1 MTIYTDIAI
10 IGGGLAGSITAA
22 MLGKAGISAILVDPH
37 LVYPP
42 DFRIEKISGAA
53 QIARF
58 RRTGVADE
66 ALQQATL
73 APENW
78 IARFGY
84 VLDQAPVQQYG
95 IPYDALVAAVRAQI
109 PGTVERIAAKAVAI
123 TPSEDRQ
130 SVVLSDG
137 QAISA
142 RLVVLANGLNVGL
155 RHMLGITRKLTSPAH
170 SISVGFDLTPVG
182 RSAFPFPAMT
192 YFQERSSAR
201 VPYITLFPIGDRMRA
216 NLFAYR
222 EVDDPWLRAIRHAP
236 AETLDAAL
244 PGLRRITGDYAVN
257 GEVKVRPA
265 DLIVNSGTRMP
276 GVVLVGDAFCTTCP
290 VTGTGSDKVFTDV
303 ERLCSVHIPRWL
315 ATDGLSEAKIAAFY
329 ADPVKTACDAWSLQ
343 QAYEFREVSIGTGPY
358 WLAQRWARFAVS
370 LGRGMRHRLTRTSE
384 PLSAYASSS
393 SSSSP
398 SSSPSP
404 SPSLSLSPSPSP

>member
-1 MTIYTDIAI
+1 MTRYTDIAI

-37 LVYPP
+37 AVYPP
-42 DFRIEKISGAA
+42 DFRIEKISGAD
-53 QIARF
+53 QISRF
-58 RRTGVADE
+58 RRTGVADK

-73 APENW
+73 ASANW

-84 VLDQAPVQQYG
+84 VLDRAPVQQYG

-109 PGTVERIAAKAVAI
+109 PDTVERIAAKAVAI
-123 TPSEDRQ
+123 TPGEDRQ
-130 SVVLSDG
+130 WIVLSDG

-155 RHMLGITRKLTSPAH
+155 RHMLGITRRIVSPAH

-192 YFQERSSAR
+192 YFQERTSAR

-222 EVDDPWLRAIRHAP
+222 EVDDPWLRAIRRAP
-236 AETLDAAL
+236 AETLAAAL
-244 PGLRRITGDYAVN
+244 PGLRRIAGDYAVS

-265 DLIVNSGTRMP
+265 DLITHSGYRIP

-315 ATDGLSEAKIAAFY
+315 ATDGMSEAKMAAFY

-343 QAYEFREVSIGTGPY
+343 KAWQFREVSIGTGPY
-358 WLAQRWARFAVS
+358 WRAQRWARFAVS
-370 LGRGMRHRLTRTSE
+370 LGRGLRHWGANRST
-384 PLSAYASSS
+384 PPIAHSSS
-393 SSSSP
+393 SLSSSA
-398 SSSPSP
+398 S
-404 SPSLSLSPSPSP
+404 

>member
-1 MTIYTDIAI
+1 MTRYADIAI

-22 MLGKAGISAILVDPH
+22 MLGKAGIPAILVDPH
-37 LVYPP
+37 TVYPP
-42 DFRIEKISGAA
+42 DFRIEKISGAE

-58 RRTGVADE
+58 RRTGVADK
-66 ALQQATL
+66 ALREATL
-73 APENW
+73 ASENW

-84 VLDQAPVQQYG
+84 VLDRAPVQQYG
-95 IPYDALVAAVRAQI
+95 IPYDTLVAALRAEI

-130 SVVLSDG
+130 SIVLSDG

-155 RHMLGITRKLTSPAH
+155 RHMLGITRSITSPAH
-170 SISVGFDLTPVG
+170 SISVGFDLIPVG

-192 YFQERSSAR
+192 YFQERTSAH

-236 AETLDAAL
+236 AETLAAAL
-244 PGLRRITGDYAVN
+244 PGLRRVTGDYAVS

-265 DLIVNSGTRMP
+265 DLIANSGYRIP

-303 ERLCSVHIPRWL
+303 ERLCSVHIPHWL
-315 ATDGLSEAKIAAFY
+315 ATDGMSEAKIAAFY
-329 ADPVKTACDAWSLQ
+329 ADPVKTACDAWSR
-343 QAYEFREVSIGTGPY
+343 AKAHHFRSVTIGTGPY
-358 WLAQRWARFAVS
+358 WTAQRWARFAVS
-370 LGRGMRHRLTRTSE
+370 LGRGFRHRLTGPSE
-384 PLSAYASSS
+384 PLRAYSSS
-393 SSSSP
+393 SLSSSAP
-398 SSSPSP
+398 
-404 SPSLSLSPSPSP
+404 